1 MKMDTTCGFQPS
13 ETRVLSTWPSPPAFF
28 LWHYYLAKRCWFRKV
43 WVCTYVSQELFLRIL
58 GLSSFQN
65 WLCIAWRFI
74 CLYST
79 WSKRGLYALCCSPN
93 FPSFHL
99 ILSNKCRLSI
109 LIWYKIAWNR
119 IVQTD
124 SNQATLDA
132 RIGRASLQF
141 STPPD
146 LFGLGR
152 NGIYFPQE
160 SATLMVCVMFELAF
174 SHPAS
179 LLVLCPAELIL
190 HPWSKL
196 GQQDAFYTTP
206 I

>member
-1 MKMDTTCGFQPS
+1 MASNHPRPGFWAHGPHLQHSSSGIIILQRDVDSGRSGYAPM
-13 ETRVLSTWPSPPAFF
+13 F
-28 LWHYYLAKRCWFRKV
+28 LRSY
-43 WVCTYVSQELFLRIL
+43 FLRIL
-58 GLSSFQN
+58 GLSSFPN

-79 WSKRGLYALCCSPN
+79 WSKRGLHALCCSPN

-119 IVQTD
+119 IAQTD

-190 HPWSKL
+190 HPWSEL

-206 I
+206 V